1 MPEIAHIQRES
12 LGEKVYL
19 RLRDKILSR
28 EFQRDDK
35 LNIYQLA
42 EQMGVSRSPVK
53 EAFNR
58 LALEGLLEIR
68 PNAGTFVKSLTADD
82 MADIFEFRSIIEV
95 WAVGEGIKKFTDE
108 GMRLIEE
115 VVQSSKLLFVDTDE
129 ESFNYNVFLELD
141 TQFHRLIMQHSGNRK
156 IVEVYD
162 TLHAHLQIA
171 RFSYANGRDRS
182 LVSQREHERI
192 LQAYKKHDVRKV
204 KHELKNHIQRNM
216 DDLLHIM
223 DEIGGII

>member
-1 MPEIAHIQRES
+1 MPDIGQIQRES

-28 EFQRDDK
+28 EFKRDDK

-42 EQMGVSRSPVK
+42 EQLGVSRSPIK
-53 EAFNR
+53 DAFNR
-58 LALEGLLEIR
+58 LSLEGLLEIC
-68 PNAGTFVKSLTADD
+68 PNAGTFVKALTADD

-95 WAVGEGIKKFTDE
+95 WAVGEGIKKVSDV
-108 GMRLIEE
+108 GLRAIEE
-115 VVQSSKLLFVDTDE
+115 IVKAAKLLFNDTTE
-129 ESFNYNVFLELD
+129 ESFNYNGFLDLD
-141 TQFHRLIMQHSGNRK
+141 TQFHRLLMQHSGNRK

-182 LVSQREHERI
+182 FVSQREHERI

>member
-182 LVSQREHERI
+182 FVSQREHERI